1 MKGKFGKISQINC
14 LFAKAKSGKNCV
26 SRIDI
31 DKSKMVPPGDWLMAV
46 LHSDSLGLFAEHSL
60 APLGEYL
67 LALLLAAGF
76 VLGDV
81 GVVTRV
87 DQAVGALEKPLLL
100 RGQSGLL

>member
-1 MKGKFGKISQINC
+1 M
-14 LFAKAKSGKNCV
+14 
-26 SRIDI
+26 
-31 DKSKMVPPGDWLMAV
+31 MHPPGDWLIAA
-46 LHSDSLGLFAEHSL
+46 LHNDSLGLFAEHSL

-67 LALLLAAGF
+67 LALLFAAGF